1 MAAKRP
7 CVVEGN
13 TSGKPTSKRPVEGK
27 SRRSLFNNETQC
39 AEDETKVSF
48 TCKTENWTHKET
60 SALVQYICLFWKDAW
75 NNRWPMTK
83 DKDFW
88 DSCVQAV
95 NNVCQSN
102 RTGLWI
108 IEFRFAIHF
117 QLCKK

>member
-7 CVVEGN
+7 CAVEGN
-13 TSGKPTSKRPVEGK
+13 TPGKPTSKRPVEGK

-39 AEDETKVSF
+39 IDDENKVSF
-48 TCKTENWTHKET
+48 ACKTENWTRKET

-75 NNRWPMTK
+75 NNKWPMTK

-88 DSCVQAV
+88 DTCAQAV

-108 IEFRFAIHF
+108 F
-117 QLCKK
+117 